1 MERNF
6 QDKFMNSRIKNFKRR
21 SISIPEELDK
31 IIEYKFK
38 CSNYSFIND
47 ILIELLELGLMKLND
62 NEEIKYQNEK
72 IISKL
77 DELISLQ
84 KQFMDSKV
92 VFIAHPYYGINNPDN
107 NLRIYKK
114 IVKQISGIISNV
126 KIKKNIVKN

>member
-1 MERNF
+1 
-6 QDKFMNSRIKNFKRR
+6 MNSRIKNFKRR

-84 KQFMDSKV
+84 K
-92 VFIAHPYYGINNPDN
+92 
-107 NLRIYKK
+107 
-114 IVKQISGIISNV
+114 
-126 KIKKNIVKN
+126 

>member
-1 MERNF
+1 
-6 QDKFMNSRIKNFKRR
+6 MNSRIKNFKRR

-77 DELISLQ
+77 DDLISLQ
-84 KQFMDSKV
+84 
-92 VFIAHPYYGINNPDN
+92 N
-107 NLRIYKK
+107 
-114 IVKQISGIISNV
+114 
-126 KIKKNIVKN
+126 

>member
-1 MERNF
+1 
-6 QDKFMNSRIKNFKRR
+6 MNSRIKNFKRR
-21 SISIPEELDK
+21 SISIPKELDK

-77 DELISLQ
+77 D
-84 KQFMDSKV
+84 
-92 VFIAHPYYGINNPDN
+92 
-107 NLRIYKK
+107 
-114 IVKQISGIISNV
+114 
-126 KIKKNIVKN
+126 

>member
-1 MERNF
+1 
-6 QDKFMNSRIKNFKRR
+6 MNSRIKNFKRR

-77 DELISLQ
+77 DEL
-84 KQFMDSKV
+84 
-92 VFIAHPYYGINNPDN
+92 
-107 NLRIYKK
+107 KK
-114 IVKQISGIISNV
+114 
-126 KIKKNIVKN
+126 KKK